1 MFDRCT
7 QCSASL
13 QPCFSICFC
22 HFVRLSPRSSSTPYL
37 YPTAPPLHRLTASPL
52 LRSTAPPPLS
62 IDSLH
67 RRPPLAHSA
76 GVHTSASVLLLDQP
90 HESSDLKPS
99 VRASPRSE
107 REPCRVRV
115 ASTPACPQLRSIY
128 RWSRF
133 GVVMSRAVSNS
144 VFISSKVHALIV
156 IYKGNA

>member
-1 MFDRCT
+1 MTDVRSVPLLYNPAFL
-7 QCSASL
+7 SV
-13 QPCFSICFC
+13 
-22 HFVRLSPRSSSTPYL
+22 FVISFGSPLVLRLLLIST
-37 YPTAPPLHRLTASPL
+37 PPLHRLTASPL

-115 ASTPACPQLRSIY
+115 ASVSHRRLPALSCVQSIA
-128 RWSRF
+128 
-133 GVVMSRAVSNS
+133 GVGSE
-144 VFISSKVHALIV
+144 L
-156 IYKGNA
+156 